1 MFRESILR
9 TRVFKEHV
17 RPVFNRSKSNKVEA
31 GNGTF
36 VSESCI
42 SLEGSSFGKASYHVM
57 HACPLVRA
65 LGKIVQ
71 DDNKPFVWIPG
82 ELPFGKS
89 KDVVQ
94 IAADE
99 SQIIQADRVEDGVP
113 IFKEVVQLHST
124 TLAFPASKADRGAE
138 PEGESSAAP
147 PASEVADESE
157 EEAGGRE
164 ELLRESMSLRHRLC
178 HMPKNPFCETCRRAR
193 MYKRR
198 TVRTRAD
205 PLTERG
211 MLPPVDAFGQRLAS
225 DFIVASKTSDGTNES
240 YALT

>member
-1 MFRESILR
+1 M
-9 TRVFKEHV
+9 
-17 RPVFNRSKSNKVEA
+17 ND
-31 GNGTF
+31 
-36 VSESCI
+36 
-42 SLEGSSFGKASYHVM
+42 
-57 HACPLVRA
+57 CPLVRA

-124 TLAFPASKADRGAE
+124 TLAFPASKTDRGAE

-164 ELLRESMSLRHRLC
+164 EELLRESMSLRHRLC
-178 HMPKNPFCETCRRAR
+178 HMPIHS
-193 MYKRR
+193 
-198 TVRTRAD
+198 VRHAD
-205 PLTERG
+205 VRG
-211 MLPPVDAFGQRLAS
+211 CTSVALFALVQILSLNVVCFRLLMHLA
-225 DFIVASKTSDGTNES
+225 KG
-240 YALT
+240 